1 MRSHLHFSM
10 GAELI
15 FSTICGDKMASG
27 PRTKP
32 KVRSVLFSVV
42 TVHCAVKCNAM
53 LRAVV
58 EHGSLCTFAKGFSVE
73 GYILSVCGGAGARDA
88 MMKMKRRENG
98 LLRREMKIR
107 VVTQTRLGVSP
118 LPT

>member
-1 MRSHLHFSM
+1 MRSHFTFFNGGRIEYFQLFV
-10 GAELI
+10 
-15 FSTICGDKMASG
+15 GDKMASG

-32 KVRSVLFSVV
+32 KVRSVLFSVI

-73 GYILSVCGGAGARDA
+73 GYILSVCDGGP
-88 MMKMKRRENG
+88 E
-98 LLRREMKIR
+98 
-107 VVTQTRLGVSP
+107 TQ
-118 LPT
+118 